1 MANTTRKSRVKCVTG
16 NALTVEVNAGKIIL
30 PTTGNKYIIVGGWM
44 RALGGNAA
52 TATGVNISDTTATTP
67 VVGVAVARAALTQN
81 TVVDFDAASDVTR
94 TTYGIAHKE
103 GKGLQII
110 KDGSDLATATSIDYC
125 IKFMEIN

>member
-16 NALTVEVNAGKIIL
+16 NATTDEVNAGKIIL
-30 PTTGNKYIIVGGWM
+30 PVTGNKYIIVGGWM

-67 VVGVAVARAALTQN
+67 IVGVAVARASLTEN
-81 TVVDFDAASDVTR
+81 AVVDFDAAGVTT
-94 TTYGIAHKE
+94 TTYGVAHKE

-110 KDGSDLATATSIDYC
+110 KSGSDLATATSVDYC
-125 IKFMEIN
+125 VKFMEIN